1 METAAPTKLKI
12 VDAAIRVAMAGGL
25 ANLTVGEVAKLA
37 GVSTALVHYHFDTK
51 QALIVAAAERAGI
64 EQGEALAG
72 AFARGRGLE
81 TLDRVWEVL
90 QERVSSGAARLRA
103 ELLVRTAREPDVA
116 AAVGRSAPAVRDAL
130 ASRLPALLR
139 ELGAAPT
146 GATDEVAAAVAAL
159 LDGLALTLCAGAPAA
174 EVRSA
179 YDAFWLTLLAAG
191 QSARR
196 R

>member
-1 METAAPTKLKI
+1 MEAIVPTKLRI
-12 VDAAIRVAMAGGL
+12 AEAAIRVARASGL
-25 ANLTVGEVAKLA
+25 ANLTVGEVAKEA

-51 QALIVAAAERAGI
+51 QALIVAAAERAGT
-64 EQGEALAG
+64 EEAEAMAG
-72 AFARGRGLE
+72 AFAHGRGLE
-81 TLDRVWEVL
+81 TLDRIWEVL
-90 QERVSSGAARLRA
+90 QERVTSGAARMRA

-116 AAVGRSAPAVRDAL
+116 AVVGRSAAAVRAAL

-139 ELGAAPT
+139 ELGAALT
-146 GATDEVAAAVAAL
+146 GPADEVAAAIAAL

-174 EVRSA
+174 EVRTA

-191 QSARR
+191 QSVRR